1 MMQSNGR
8 LDVLRIWREAVR
20 ELIVKVRPLARA
32 LALPA
37 CGMVA
42 LEIVRLNVDG
52 MPFLLFEI
60 PYAVLFA
67 VLAVSTHRIILLGRR
82 SAPNS
87 WASSLHRNVV
97 AYLGYSVIIGCG
109 IFFLGMILTLI
120 VGLSLA
126 PSSPEPPLLA
136 RVIGIAF
143 ICLPALYLSTRFS
156 MILPA
161 KAIGEPLAW
170 SDVVDA
176 SGRNGWRLVAAVWL
190 PVFATALVTAPLDWL
205 VGNLA
210 VEADGPITS
219 LLSPVFGVIGVAALS
234 CAFRELR
241 RLPHSPMGGSP
252 PSRANPD

>member
-8 LDVLRIWREAVR
+8 LDILRIWREAVG
-20 ELIVKVRPLARA
+20 ELIVKARPLARA

-42 LEIVRLNVDG
+42 LEIVRLSVDG
-52 MPFLLFEI
+52 MPFLLLEI
-60 PYAVLFA
+60 PYAILFA

-82 SAPNS
+82 SAPKS
-87 WASSLHRNVV
+87 WGSSLDRNV
-97 AYLGYSVIIGCG
+97 ATYLGYSIIIGCG
-109 IFFLGMILTLI
+109 VFFLAMILALI

-126 PSSPEPPLLA
+126 PYSPDPPLLA
-136 RVIGIAF
+136 FVIGAAF
-143 ICLPALYLSTRFS
+143 ICLPGLYLSTRFS

-161 KAIGEPLAW
+161 KAIGESLAW

-190 PVFATALVTAPLDWL
+190 PLFATALAIAPLDWL

-210 VEADGPITS
+210 VEVDAPITS
-219 LLSPVFGVIGVAALS
+219 LLSPVFGVIGVAAVS

-241 RLPHSPMGGSP
+241 RLPHSPIGRSP